1 MKKQITTSRIQI
13 GAATLLFLFLILCL
27 AVFSLLSISD
37 AQSSLAFAKR
47 HGAYVSTYYKTDAIA
62 QQWLHSLEQSLEKGV
77 PLKKAVSIATKQS
90 IFASSI
96 ETSIEKSLI
105 TAIFPLGEEQQ
116 LQLTFDYDTK
126 NITSYE
132 VQNQREYEIEQDLP
146 VFTGNDENT

>member
-1 MKKQITTSRIQI
+1 MKRQITTSRMQI
-13 GAATLLFLFLILCL
+13 GTATLLFLFLILCL
-27 AVFSLLSISD
+27 AIFSLLSIND
-37 AQSSLAFAKR
+37 AQSSLTFAKR
-47 HGAYVSTYYKTDAIA
+47 HGDYVSIYYKTDAIA

-90 IFASSI
+90 TFASSI

-126 NITSYE
+126 KIMSYE
-132 VQNQREYEIEQDLP
+132 VQNQREYEINQDLP
-146 VFTGNDENT
+146 VFTSND

>member
-1 MKKQITTSRIQI
+1 MKRQITTSRMQI
-13 GAATLLFLFLILCL
+13 GTATLLFLFLILCL
-27 AVFSLLSISD
+27 AIFSLLSIND
-37 AQSSLAFAKR
+37 AQSSLTFAKR
-47 HGAYVSTYYKTDAIA
+47 HGDYVSTYYKTDAIA

-90 IFASSI
+90 TFASSI

-126 NITSYE
+126 KIMSYE
-132 VQNQREYEIEQDLP
+132 VQNQREYEINQDLP
-146 VFTGNDENT
+146 VFTSND

>member
-1 MKKQITTSRIQI
+1 MQI
-13 GAATLLFLFLILCL
+13 GTTTLLFLFLILCL
-27 AVFSLLSISD
+27 AVFSLLSIND
-37 AQSSLAFAKR
+37 AQASLAFAKR
-47 HGAYVSTYYKTDAIA
+47 HGTYVSTYYKMEAIA

-90 IFASSI
+90 TFASSI

-126 NITSYE
+126 KIMSYE
-132 VQNQREYEIEQDLP
+132 VQNQREYEINPDLP
-146 VFTGNDENT
+146 VFTSND

>member
-1 MKKQITTSRIQI
+1 MKRQITTSRMQI
-13 GAATLLFLFLILCL
+13 GTATLLFLFLILCL
-27 AVFSLLSISD
+27 AVFSLLSIND
-37 AQSSLAFAKR
+37 AQASLAFAKR
-47 HGAYVSTYYKTDAIA
+47 HGDYVSTYYKTDAIA

-90 IFASSI
+90 TFASSI

-126 NITSYE
+126 KIMSYE
-132 VQNQREYEIEQDLP
+132 VQNQREYEINQDLP
-146 VFTGNDENT
+146 VFTSND